1 MNTLTLTTKDNA
13 AEFAPGQLIEGLAG
27 WQMDEPPRD
36 AFLRLFW
43 YTQGRGTQ
51 DVSLIQE
58 LELPHQQADCQQPFQ
73 FAVPGEPY
81 TFSGALISLQWAIEL
96 VLNKGRDVQ
105 RLDILVSPWTEK
117 LTLTSLEM
125 K

>member
-1 MNTLTLTTKDNA
+1 MLTLTTKDNII
-13 AEFAPGQLIEGLAG
+13 EFAPGQEIEGMLA
-27 WQMDEPPRD
+27 WQLDHPPKD

-51 DVSLIQE
+51 DVNVVSE
-58 LELPHQQADCQQPFQ
+58 LALPHEQALHEQPFKCVLPA
-73 FAVPGEPY
+73 FPY
-81 TFSGALISLQWAIEL
+81 SFNGSLISLQWAIEL
-96 VLNKGRDVQ
+96 VLDKGHDVQ
-105 RLDILVSPWTEK
+105 RVDILLSPWTEK